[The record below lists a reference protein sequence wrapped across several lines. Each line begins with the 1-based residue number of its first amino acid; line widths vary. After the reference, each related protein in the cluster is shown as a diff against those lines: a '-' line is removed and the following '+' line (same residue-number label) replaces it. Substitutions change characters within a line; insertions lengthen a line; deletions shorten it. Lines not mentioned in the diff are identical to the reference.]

1 MIFEEAFTKKNTWNS
16 SITRPVIMVTSHPTR
31 LTTRFSP
38 RSVVYTMP
46 ETRKER
52 KTKGEWRNSSAS
64 TMATEP
70 ENSLQEKPILSPSDS
85 LSHSTETLEQPA
97 TPWIDYAIHQS
108 RLYQKTIEETLH
120 SALEASKSR
129 LSEIR
134 STSSAHFSQTIVR
147 TPSLS
152 SSSSFF
158 LILIS
163 SLFLRN
169 QSNNNQRRTNWKVR
183 NFLFCFESSKKKGGL
198 CYLQVLIQMLE
209 THCNFNCLNCLQIC
223 AGKIE

>member
-1 MIFEEAFTKKNTWNS
+1 
-16 SITRPVIMVTSHPTR
+16 
-31 LTTRFSP
+31 
-38 RSVVYTMP
+38 
-46 ETRKER
+46 
-52 KTKGEWRNSSAS
+52 
-64 TMATEP
+64 MATEP

-85 LSHSTETLEQPA
+85 VSHSTETLEQPA

-147 TPSLS
+147 TASLS
-152 SSSSFF
+152 SLFF
-158 LILIS
+158 FSYFNFVSVSEKPIKQ
-163 SLFLRN
+163 
-169 QSNNNQRRTNWKVR
+169 QSTKNELKSEEKK
-183 NFLFCFESSKKKGGL
+183 FCFESSKKKEGL
-198 CYLQVLIQMLE
+198 CYLQVIIQMSE
-209 THCNFNCLNCLQIC
+209 SRCIFNCLNCLQIF